1 MSPQP
6 IEQALG
12 TLLRPGEVGRIG
24 LERLFVLPCCWLRR
38 RLEHGRVE
46 VPKAPP
52 QGPHPLQPALR
63 EAAEGLGAPVLLCGD
78 LGACFA

>member
-1 MSPQP
+1 MEQP
-6 IEQALG
+6 LG
-12 TLLRPGEVGRIG
+12 ALLRPGKIGRIG
-24 LERLFVLPCCWLRR
+24 LDRLLVALPCCWLRW

-52 QGPHPLQPALR
+52 QGLHPLQPALR

-78 LGACFA
+78 LWAYFA